1 MALLLSSFPWL
12 CGAYGL
18 VGSNKKIPR
27 PHLYLTVKR
36 GVKISVARRELEEKF
51 KCDDAKEHF
60 ELLREPERK
69 PKIKY
74 LGHLLS
80 KLRCKLSKLRCKSS
94 SVSLTPGGRVLAC
107 SDPTNQNP
115 LRIPEENEKDDVPQ
129 VQGTGTLTMF
139 CALNG
144 QHYALTCYHICC
156 ATDENRFNA
165 AFNKVEDVQKM
176 RNALPAYESFA
187 KKQQYYFTE
196 GNTENDNEPILF
208 GDDGTNYTHLGGF
221 GNYHFDNECD
231 ILSLKVSDGID
242 IDCKIADA
250 TSPDWDSIWDEL
262 YESGHNPV
270 EVQKIGF
277 SSELTRGYIVR
288 CDFSYSQEQEPLFQD
303 AFVVKGCGGP
313 FLEGGDSGSLVF
325 FHDKNNQ
332 KHVFAY
338 GVCEVDELLLPEQH
352 ESASS
357 DEDENGTESEQEIE
371 DEHETTYES
380 SEAECKDE
388 ISECKDEWQD
398 KDKLECE
405 EEWVVFQEESESNI
419 WEKEM
424 ERKEERNSKKKVK
437 ASGPY
442 FICLRLD
449 TALENLG
456 LEKATCF
463 HNCGCN

>member
-1 MALLLSSFPWL
+1 MALLLYSFPWL

-18 VGSNKKIPR
+18 VGRNKKIPR

-36 GVKISVARRELEEKF
+36 GVKISFVRRELEEKF

-74 LGHLLS
+74 LGLHLS
-80 KLRCKLSKLRCKSS
+80 KLWGKSS
-94 SVSLTPGGRVLAC
+94 SVSPAPGGGVLAC
-107 SDPTNQNP
+107 SNPSYTNQNP
-115 LRIPEENEKDDVPQ
+115 LRVPEEKEKVDVPQ

-144 QHYALTCYHICC
+144 QHYALTCFHVGC
-156 ATDENRFNA
+156 ATDENRLTA

-176 RNALPAYESFA
+176 RNSLPAYESYA

-208 GDDGTNYTHLGGF
+208 GDDGTDCTRLGGF
-221 GNYHFDNECD
+221 DNYHFDNECD
-231 ILSLKVSDGID
+231 ILSLKVLDGVK

-262 YESGHNPV
+262 YESDSNPV
-270 EVQKIGF
+270 EVEKTGF
-277 SSELTRGYIVR
+277 SSALTRGYIVP

-303 AFVVKGCGGP
+303 AFVVKGCDGP

-325 FHDKNNQ
+325 FHDKNNLKQ
-332 KHVFAY
+332 VFAY

-357 DEDENGTESEQEIE
+357 CSFDEDESESEQEIE
-371 DEHETTYES
+371 DENETICES

-388 ISECKDEWQD
+388 KSECQDGWQD
-398 KDKLECE
+398 KDQLECE
-405 EEWVVFQEESESNI
+405 EEWVVFQEESESDI
-419 WEKEM
+419 SGKEM
-424 ERKEERNSKKKVK
+424 ERKEERNSKKKVE
-437 ASGPY
+437 ASGSY

-456 LEKATCF
+456 LEKAACF